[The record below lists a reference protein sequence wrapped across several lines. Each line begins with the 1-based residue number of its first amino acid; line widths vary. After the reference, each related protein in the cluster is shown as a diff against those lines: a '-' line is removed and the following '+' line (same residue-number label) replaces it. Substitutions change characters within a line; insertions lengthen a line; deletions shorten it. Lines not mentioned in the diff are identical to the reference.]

1 MFFTKWLAVR
11 QHRKLTK
18 LSLKLKK
25 DFQITQEIRE
35 KNYKESLE
43 KQALDLR
50 KEAEEQRFRDQN
62 EWNKKKKELEN
73 RISELENNIAQLSE
87 LYKNKIRSIKEKF
100 QKEDEKRLLELS
112 VIKDKLELEEQ
123 RVKQHKKYW
132 EDNTDILKKIIFEVS
147 ARLESRAFI
156 NRDIIIKTKR
166 LEDEQR
172 MLEKSLSTLT
182 NHEKKIQEDNKHLEI
197 QAIELPEYE
206 FDINPNEK

>member
-1 MFFTKWLAVR
+1 MFFTKWLAIR

-43 KQALDLR
+43 KQASDLR
-50 KEAEEQRFRDQN
+50 KEAEDQRLRDQQ
-62 EWNKKKKELEN
+62 EWNKKRKELEDK
-73 RISELENNIAQLSE
+73 ISQLEDNMAQLSE
-87 LYKNKIRSIKEKF
+87 LYKNKVKSIREKF
-100 QKEDEKRLLELS
+100 QKEDQKRLLDLAI
-112 VIKDKLELEEQ
+112 IKDRLELEEQ
-123 RVKQHKKYW
+123 KVKQHKKYW

-172 MLEKSLSTLT
+172 MLEKSLTHLT
-182 NHEKKIQEDNKHLEI
+182 NHEKKIQDDNKHLEV
-197 QAIELPEYE
+197 QTIELPEYE
-206 FDINPNEK
+206 FDEPQGEK